1 MKRYSLYDV
10 YETEIFPGE
19 LICTSDDMAEIRQAA
34 KQRHED
40 TDGECELY
48 VLEPCEPGASMT
60 CHEVMRMV
68 KRLGYDWGS
77 EECKEFL
84 EYNLERGR
92 TNGWEFAARNWEERR
107 KKHSALR

>member
-19 LICTSDDMAEIRQAA
+19 LLCTSDDMAEIRQAA

-48 VLEPCEPGASMT
+48 VLEPCEP
-60 CHEVMRMV
+60 
-68 KRLGYDWGS
+68 
-77 EECKEFL
+77 
-84 EYNLERGR
+84 
-92 TNGWEFAARNWEERR
+92 
-107 KKHSALR
+107 